1 MQKIIFDSGVKEYE
15 LGSGVLRFN
24 PSDPNVYARF
34 MDAADQIL
42 KIEQELVEKGKTMEP
57 NGETVIRI
65 MEEADRRTKDLLN
78 EVFGGDNDFHKI
90 LGGTN
95 LLAVGGNG
103 ERVITNL
110 FNALT
115 PIMVNGAQKCANYK
129 VTQARQNRA
138 QRRSQK
144 HKK

>member
-34 MDAADQIL
+34 MDASEKIVQ
-42 KIEQELVEKGKTMEP
+42 IEQELVEKGKAEDAT
-57 NGETVIRI
+57 GESVIRI

-78 EVFGGDNDFHKI
+78 DVFGNGNDFHSI
-90 LGGTN
+90 LGGVN

-129 VTQARQNRA
+129 VTQARGNRA
-138 QRRSQK
+138 QRRAKQK
-144 HKK
+144 R